1 MSIVKHLNGHIP
13 IIPANFNQYDSCIQ
27 ESFSSNKELPSYNE
41 LFIDQKR
48 VKHQSRS
55 LHEKTPS
62 KLFEISSSSIFQ
74 NFRNLDR
81 SNIMDKNCE
90 NISFSTASKN
100 FLPKVNIKE
109 DNNSVEQLPNT
120 MKNIHKTNKANFS
133 HKNDLL
139 EKTMNA

>member
-55 LHEKTPS
+55 LLR
-62 KLFEISSSSIFQ
+62 KLHLNCLKF
-74 NFRNLDR
+74 LHLR
-81 SNIMDKNCE
+81 SFK
-90 NISFSTASKN
+90 
-100 FLPKVNIKE
+100 L
-109 DNNSVEQLPNT
+109 
-120 MKNIHKTNKANFS
+120 
-133 HKNDLL
+133 
-139 EKTMNA
+139 